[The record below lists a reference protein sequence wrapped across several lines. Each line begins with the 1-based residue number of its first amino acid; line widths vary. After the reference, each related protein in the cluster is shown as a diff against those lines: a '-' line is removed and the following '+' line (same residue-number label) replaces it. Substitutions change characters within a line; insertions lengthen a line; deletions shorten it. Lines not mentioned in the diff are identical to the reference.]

1 MTLIQPSSWLAR
13 LMSSFQ
19 AVSDAAP
26 LLTGPVAVAELSVKL
41 PTLTGALLEEDG
53 R

>member
-13 LMSSFQ
+13 L
-19 AVSDAAP
+19 VSAPTVSAAAS
-26 LLTGPVAVAELSVKL
+26 LLTGPVAVAELSVEL
-41 PTLTGALLEEDG
+41 PALTDARFEEDG